1 VGLASGN
8 AMAAGCGCRIQPCG
22 CTPPVVLVSC
32 AGPDDRNDPLEIVAL
47 GRGRPS
53 LEIGVQVSATRAG
66 TPEYPTHSWIAAYA
80 AGRLGQCGPCG
91 GAALHLNGRW
101 CRAACAG
108 TLPAEAGALWGISAG
123 GVHAFDRLQLNFDA
137 AADGISAGPLA
148 AFIGSQ
154 ARRVVLQAK
163 PANMALL
170 AGLDR
175 LGAAF
180 DVLFDASGGAGQ
192 RPDAWPEALPGR
204 FNAWA
209 GGLGPD
215 TAPDDI
221 PRIAGMAAAGGL
233 RHFGLDAQRRL
244 RTADGSRFD
253 PGRAAAF
260 HQAAEAWNVQR
271 HPRTRQG

>member
-1 VGLASGN
+1 
-8 AMAAGCGCRIQPCG
+8 
-22 CTPPVVLVSC
+22 VLVSC

-209 GGLGPD
+209 GGSGRTRRRTTSPASQAWLPLAACAISGW
-215 TAPDDI
+215 TRSAGCAP
-221 PRIAGMAAAGGL
+221 PTAAASTRGAPPRSTRLPRHGTSSGIQGL
-233 RHFGLDAQRRL
+233 ARADSSGVDSGRR
-244 RTADGSRFD
+244 
-253 PGRAAAF
+253 
-260 HQAAEAWNVQR
+260 
-271 HPRTRQG
+271 